1 MAIILAFA
9 CTVVAIIIAF
19 AMIAILFFIAT
30 TTETT
35 THRDMSLDVSELLSE
50 ISLIKRYIKINS
62 KPLVYFEATRT
73 SNETLK

>member
-1 MAIILAFA
+1 MAFA
-9 CTVVAIIIAF
+9 CTAVAIIIAF
-19 AMIAILFFIAT
+19 AMIAILFFFAT

-35 THRDMSLDVSELLSE
+35 THREMSLDVAELLSE

-62 KPLVYFEATRT
+62 KPLVYFEATRN